1 MNELYHITKLEKVD
15 YHRNFLQLLEQLT
28 VVNIEDIS
36 YEDFCKRFDEMKATT
51 YVVRNVSIDKIV
63 AAGSLF
69 VEKKFIHGLGS
80 VGHIEDVVVDKD
92 YRNMGFGKNIINKLV
107 TCANEEG
114 CYKVILDCSSENVG
128 FYKKCEFK
136 NKGVEMGLY
145 FK

>member
-128 FYKKCEFK
+128 FYENCGFN

-145 FK
+145 FE